1 MLLPPYIMY
10 IIYSI
15 YGVYKLNILLL
26 VTNTLDNISKV
37 PSTYILGKVFILHKL
52 LICCIWGKY
61 DLMYIITLFSFK
73 RCRKKKYINWV
84 GNEFSD
90 PWNR

>member
-52 LICCIWGKY
+52 LICCIWEKY
-61 DLMYIITLFSFK
+61 DRMYIITLFYFK
-73 RCRKKKYINWV
+73 HCIVGKKIVYMYNL
-84 GNEFSD
+84 G
-90 PWNR
+90 R